1 MFPWAVISNE
11 FEYDRRVSGDGEYP
25 MKLASVPEGLY
36 ERLGLTLGL
45 VPTPFLDTLVALMLA
60 RTLMTAVK
68 HGIFG
73 VVAHGRQSADKIAEV
88 CNLDSCATAK
98 LLRALEGAGYIRRR
112 NDNYELTR
120 VAQRWLVPG
129 GATSFSDGVLH
140 RYLDAA
146 FMNHYD
152 DYVTKGRAAN
162 FHKALTPEQW
172 NVYERGQRSHAALM
186 AKEVAWR
193 LPVAREATALLDV
206 GGGHGLYSI
215 ELRRRHPRLHAT
227 ILDLPGAAS
236 PAAPSLSSIC
246 ANCIEFRAGDVL
258 VDDLGIEAYDVVLLA
273 NVLHHFTAQENA
285 ALVRRVARALR
296 SGGVCVILDLIRPPS
311 SQSPR
316 QIEAL
321 MDFYFAAASAAGI
334 WTEEDLAG
342 WQRAAGMKPL
352 RLKRLWSIPECGLQI
367 ARKERAIDS

>member
-1 MFPWAVISNE
+1 M
-11 FEYDRRVSGDGEYP
+11 R
-25 MKLASVPEGLY
+25 LASVPESLY
-36 ERLGLTLGL
+36 ERIGLTLGL

-73 VVAHGRQSADKIAEV
+73 AVARGRQSADKIAEV
-88 CNLDSCATAK
+88 CDLDVYATRK
-98 LLRALEGAGYIRRR
+98 LLRALEGAGYLRRR
-112 NDNYELTR
+112 RDNYELTR
-120 VAQRWLVPG
+120 VAQRWLTPG
-129 GATSFSDGVLH
+129 SAKSFSDGVLH
-140 RYLDAA
+140 RYLDAG

-152 DYVTKGRAAN
+152 DYVTKGRAAD

-193 LPVAREATALLDV
+193 LPVSRQATALLDV

-215 ELRRRHPRLHAT
+215 ELCRRHPRLYAT

-236 PAAPSLSSIC
+236 PTASSLSSSGIDR
-246 ANCIEFRAGDVL
+246 IESRAGDVL
-258 VDDLGIEAYDVVLLA
+258 VDDLGFEAYDVILLA
-273 NVLHHFTAQENA
+273 NVLHHFTAQDNA
-285 ALVRRVARALR
+285 ALVSRVSRALR
-296 SGGVCVILDLIRPPS
+296 TGGVCVILDLIRTPS
-311 SQSPR
+311 GQRPR

-321 MDFYFAAASAAGI
+321 MDFYFASASAAGI
-334 WTEEDLAG
+334 WTEQDLAG

-367 ARKERAIDS
+367 ARKESAVGN

>member
-1 MFPWAVISNE
+1 M
-11 FEYDRRVSGDGEYP
+11 R
-25 MKLASVPEGLY
+25 LASVPEGLY
-36 ERLGLTLGL
+36 ERIGLAFGL

-68 HGIFG
+68 HGVFG
-73 VVAHGRQSADKIAEV
+73 VVARGRQSADKIADV
-88 CNLDSCATAK
+88 CGLEFCATRK
-98 LLRALEGAGYIRRR
+98 LLRALEGAGYLRRC

-120 VAQRWLVPG
+120 VAQRWLIPG
-129 GATSFSDGVLH
+129 GAKSFTDGVLH
-140 RYLDAA
+140 RYLDAG

-152 DYVTKGRAAN
+152 DYVTTGRAAD

-193 LPVAREATALLDV
+193 LPIAREATALLDV

-215 ELRRRHPRLHAT
+215 ELCRRHPGLHAT
-227 ILDLPGAAS
+227 ILDLPGAVS
-236 PAAPSLSSIC
+236 PTVSSLSSISIDR
-246 ANCIEFRAGDVL
+246 IECRAGDVL
-258 VDDLGIEAYDVVLLA
+258 VDDLGFEAYDVILLA
-273 NVLHHFTAQENA
+273 NVLHHFTAKDNA
-285 ALVRRVARALR
+285 ALVSRVSRALR
-296 SGGVCVILDLIRPPS
+296 SGGVCAILDLIRPPS
-311 SQSPR
+311 SRRPR

-342 WQRAAGMKPL
+342 WQRAAGMKPF

-367 ARKERAIDS
+367 ARKERSCR